1 VPNIAKKDWNYLYLQ
16 IVQGMKLANIN
27 QTKPNSE
34 HGVKYDV
41 HLLIE
46 GKNAEHLGI
55 LASWIVKQGESSKLT
70 SAYVLDKKSQLSADK
85 PKFLYVSES
94 IPETERWS
102 NILKIAENY
111 AFNAFKNH
119 IPMPIQVAYSGR
131 IDVEREGVC
140 GYASI
145 KIADGRTKF
154 AKWLVKARCGKRDYP
169 SGVTIKTNTDSQSY
183 EKNCAFAEAYA
194 YILKLNGIE
203 CQISKWI
210 D

>member
-1 VPNIAKKDWNYLYLQ
+1 MLHKIP
-16 IVQGMKLANIN
+16 GETLAA
-27 QTKPNSE
+27 TNSVAMAGSAG
-34 HGVKYDV
+34 H
-41 HLLIE
+41 HQ
-46 GKNAEHLGI
+46 
-55 LASWIVKQGESSKLT
+55 LA
-70 SAYVLDKKSQLSADK
+70 